1 MLYEGTITTTEMENA
16 IERALKNTDVDD
28 LQRLVDMARGGV
40 SVTPDQREVSHSII
54 LAYPDPTSRTNMLAD
69 IITYHVFQLLADK
82 LFVRGFEN
90 MVKTYR
96 LFHDLNPLSVSAGWI
111 FEYYCHCIISGDG
124 GRKLSLIP
132 LTLTSSSIRK
142 KIPVKLCR
150 PNRNEEGLPF
160 PLTTRHRHHF
170 GNEDKLNLSNEE
182 YFIPNQTNKP
192 AYDGFLVAADGNRQ
206 HAFGFQMTTKS
217 EHDAKTSGID
227 DLRGRVGD
235 MPLVFILLVPKEREH
250 DDIIL
255 AVPEEAWS
263 KAAFY
268 MAVVDVV
275 DVPAPN
281 LSALAF
287 DN

>member
-1 MLYEGTITTTEMENA
+1 
-16 IERALKNTDVDD
+16 
-28 LQRLVDMARGGV
+28 
-40 SVTPDQREVSHSII
+40 
-54 LAYPDPTSRTNMLAD
+54 MLAD

-111 FEYYCHCIISGDG
+111 FEYYCHRIISGDG

-142 KIPVKLCR
+142 KIPFKLCR
-150 PNRNEEGLPF
+150 PNRNEESLPF
-160 PLTTRHRHHF
+160 PLTTRHHHHF
-170 GNEDKLNLSNEE
+170 GNEDKLNLSNKE

-192 AYDGFLVAADGNRQ
+192 AYDGFLVAAHGNRQ

-217 EHDAKTSGID
+217 EHDAKTSLID

-255 AVPEEAWS
+255 ALPEEAWS

-275 DVPAPN
+275 DVGIA
-281 LSALAF
+281 SHARQGLA
-287 DN
+287 